1 MPFGMIPR
9 KQSAS
14 SALLLG
20 TALALTPPALFSVAY
35 AAPMPTE
42 AAQDNSGVTTIQ
54 SSDAVKWQPAPPMFP
69 HGTKIAVLTGD
80 TTKPGPFTLRVMM
93 PSGSFIPPHTHN
105 LDEMLTVISG
115 NIQHYVGQNIATT
128 QQRALG
134 PGGFVHL
141 PVNVPHA
148 IKAGSQGAVLQVS
161 GTGPFSMAYVNPQD
175 DPRNTGR

>member
-1 MPFGMIPR
+1 MPPGMIPT
-9 KQSAS
+9 KQAAGH
-14 SALLLG
+14 ALLLG
-20 TALALTPPALFSVAY
+20 AALVLTPLAQ
-35 AAPMPTE
+35 AAPVPTE
-42 AAQDNSGVTTIQ
+42 APQGQSGVTIIQ
-54 SSDAVKWQPAPPMFP
+54 GSDTVKWQPAPAMFP

-80 TTKPGPFTLRVMM
+80 TGKPGPFTLRVMM
-93 PSGSFIPPHTHN
+93 PAGSFIPPHTHN

-115 NIQHYVGQNIATT
+115 SIQHFVGQNLATT

>member
-1 MPFGMIPR
+1 MPFGMISR

-14 SALLLG
+14 SALFLG
-20 TALALTPPALFSVAY
+20 AALTLFSIAH
-35 AAPMPTE
+35 AAPIPTE
-42 AAQDNSGVTTIQ
+42 TPQDNPGVTIIEG
-54 SSDAVKWQPAPPMFP
+54 SDAVTWQPAPPMFP
-69 HGTKIAVLTGD
+69 HGTKIAILTGD

-93 PSGSFIPPHTHN
+93 PAGSFIPPHTHN

-115 NIQHYVGQNIATT
+115 NIQHFVGQNIATT
-128 QQRALG
+128 QRRALG

>member
-1 MPFGMIPR
+1 MPFGMISR

-20 TALALTPPALFSVAY
+20 TALTLFSVAH
-35 AAPMPTE
+35 AAAIPTE
-42 AAQDNSGVTTIQ
+42 TPPGVTIIEG
-54 SSDAVKWQPAPPMFP
+54 SDAVAWQPAPAMFP
-69 HGTKIAVLTGD
+69 HGTKIAILTGD

-93 PSGSFIPPHTHN
+93 PAGSFIPPHTHN

-115 NIQHYVGQNIATT
+115 NIQHFVGHNIDTT

-148 IKAGSQGAVLQVS
+148 IKAGRQGAVLQVS
-161 GTGPFSMAYVNPQD
+161 GTGPFNMVYVSPQD

>member
-1 MPFGMIPR
+1 MSPGNISKKHF
-9 KQSAS
+9 AS
-14 SALLLG
+14 SALLLC
-20 TALALTPPALFSVAY
+20 TTLIVTPLTHS
-35 AAPMPTE
+35 APVPTE
-42 AAQDNSGVTTIQ
+42 PAPDQSAVTVIPG
-54 SSDAVKWQPAPPMFP
+54 SDAVKWQPAPVMFP
-69 HGTKIAVLTGD
+69 HGTKMAILTGD
-80 TTKPGPFTLRVMM
+80 TSKPGPFTLRVMM

-115 NIQHYVGQNIATT
+115 DIQHFVGQSLATT
-128 QQRALG
+128 QQRHLG

-161 GTGPFSMAYVNPQD
+161 GMGPFSMTYVNPQD

>member
-1 MPFGMIPR
+1 MAPDTSFR
-9 KQSAS
+9 THSAS
-14 SALLLG
+14 AVGLLCAVMAF
-20 TALALTPPALFSVAY
+20 TSLAR
-35 AAPMPTE
+35 AAPVPTE
-42 AAQDNSGVTTIQ
+42 APQDQSGVTVIQ
-54 SSDAVKWQPAPPMFP
+54 SSDAVKWQPAPAMFP

-115 NIQHYVGQNIATT
+115 NIQHFVGQNIATT
-128 QQRALG
+128 QKHAIG

-161 GTGPFSMAYVNPQD
+161 GTGPFSMAYINPQD

>member
-1 MPFGMIPR
+1 M
-9 KQSAS
+9 AH
-14 SALLLG
+14 
-20 TALALTPPALFSVAY
+20 
-35 AAPMPTE
+35 AAPVPTE
-42 AAQDNSGVTTIQ
+42 PVQNQSGVTIIPG
-54 SSDAVKWQPAPPMFP
+54 SDAVKWQPAPPMFP

-80 TTKPGPFTLRVMM
+80 TGKPGSFTLRVMM

-115 NIQHYVGQNIATT
+115 SIQHFVGQDFSAA
-128 QQRALG
+128 QQRNMG

-161 GTGPFSMAYVNPQD
+161 GMGPFSMAYVNTQD

>member
-1 MPFGMIPR
+1 MPLSR
-9 KQSAS
+9 KKSAS
-14 SALLLG
+14 SVLLLG
-20 TALALTPPALFSVAY
+20 AALTLTSLTH
-35 AAPMPTE
+35 AAPVPTE
-42 AAQDNSGVTTIQ
+42 PGQNLSGVTIIPG
-54 SSDAVKWQPAPPMFP
+54 SEAVKWQPAPPMFP
-69 HGTKIAVLTGD
+69 HGTKIAILTGD
-80 TTKPGPFTLRVMM
+80 TAKPGPFTLRVMM

-115 NIQHYVGQNIATT
+115 DIQHFVGQDLSAT
-128 QQRALG
+128 QQRHLG

>member
-1 MPFGMIPR
+1 MPFGMISR

-14 SALLLG
+14 SALLFG
-20 TALALTPPALFSVAY
+20 TALALFSAAQ
-35 AAPMPTE
+35 AAPIPTE
-42 AAQDNSGVTTIQ
+42 PAQDNSGVTIIQ
-54 SSDAVKWQPAPPMFP
+54 GSDAVAWQPAPAMFP
-69 HGTKIAVLTGD
+69 HGTKIAILTGD

-93 PSGSFIPPHTHN
+93 PAGSFIPPHTHN

-115 NIQHYVGQNIATT
+115 NIQHYVGQNIDTT

-148 IKAGSQGAVLQVS
+148 IKAGRQGAVLQVS